1 MHDYITQLVENKP
14 AFYSFSVLLLLIFLR
29 LGWWLGSSFTR
40 KKTKKQFKEL
50 EKEKNVFQRENK
62 KMWDE
67 EKKSLLEKNACIAVL
82 FLFTNQLG
90 FFMFEARVVS
100 TFFAAFGNYFFWT
113 IFLIAR
119 NLSYRFHNT

>member
-1 MHDYITQLVENKP
+1 MAKNLKRVNFEQLTSIKNFFQFWLIP
-14 AFYSFSVLLLLIFLR
+14 LVLLILLGKPPHPRNLN
-29 LGWWLGSSFTR
+29 LELNTV
-40 KKTKKQFKEL
+40 KQ
-50 EKEKNVFQRENK
+50 
-62 KMWDE
+62 
-67 EKKSLLEKNACIAVL
+67 ACIAVL